1 MSYTFFSG
9 SMGIMRA
16 KVHPFINTTGMTIEN
31 KNDIREIKTQSWNR
45 IHKQLLEYNG

>member
-1 MSYTFFSG
+1 
-9 SMGIMRA
+9 
-16 KVHPFINTTGMTIEN
+16 MTIEN